1 MRNPK
6 IDYAIRKARKD
17 KNYNNIQITSFNTY
31 INIIAKYLKDNYSE
45 LNAEELPRVVFEDL
59 DEINK
64 EYTNLGNL
72 KGRYFQLIAA
82 REVVNDSD
90 FIKSVLEQNN
100 GKTIDENELI
110 YTSNYNKNRENII
123 KQVWKGYLEVDPRS
137 LREIEKFAEN
147 NKNKKEHKLTSLEK
161 RINMFVGT
169 PEKIVNENIK
179 YQIPIM
185 EEELKKELIDILEFL
200 GRFFEKF
207 NLLERYITKH
217 SSNMAAINCLDLK
230 YKLSTDKFELDN
242 IGLKELFSKETLEKL
257 DVDKLM
263 VLNMFYQ
270 NRFSK
275 EIAAIGEAIFA
286 VDTLDL
292 WDKAKND
299 GRIELTADKLNVLK
313 NKINCLDNISSR
325 LFEEIIN
332 QENAKKEK
340 VKADYKEVDISE
352 KLSRINRHSG
362 KEYKDIFDEKLP
374 ESENYLERDLA
385 VYKTVANIRD
395 NVYIIR
401 ENSFLTFLY
410 SLIKQKSSKNFGII
424 KNEYV
429 DGKFVNTL
437 ISKYVLIGRDYE
449 GLNMPMRLH
458 VNKNNL
464 IESLIAYLG
473 TSKIQEY
480 EGGEDFVV
488 ANELITTSVLMP
500 IPKVHKKAINEI
512 YKQSKGKKNEKFIS
526 HIRFLKE
533 PGMGKYPKHLMQA
546 KNTPKGIKY
555 VMKPKKYVDLQN
567 GEEYI
572 LDENNNF
579 VQDGGELD
587 FE

>member
-6 IDYAIRKARKD
+6 IDYAIRKAKKD
-17 KNYNNIQITSFNTY
+17 KNYNNIQITSFNSY
-31 INIIAKYLKDNYSE
+31 INIVAKYLKENYSE
-45 LNAEELPRVVFEDL
+45 LKSEELSRVVFEDL

-82 REVVNDSD
+82 REVVNDID
-90 FIKSVLEQNN
+90 FIRSVLEKNN
-100 GKTIDENELI
+100 GKQIDENELM

-137 LREIEKFAEN
+137 LREIERYAEN
-147 NKNKKEHKLTSLEK
+147 NNNKKNHKPTSLEK

-185 EEELKKELIDILEFL
+185 EEELKNEIIDILEFL
-200 GRFFEKF
+200 GHFFEKF
-207 NLLERYITKH
+207 NLLDRYIIKH
-217 SSNMAAINCLDLK
+217 TSNMTAINCLDLK
-230 YKLSTDKFELDN
+230 YKLSTGNFDLDN
-242 IGLKELFSKETLEKL
+242 IGLKELFSRQVLEKL
-257 DVDKLM
+257 DVDRLM

-292 WDKAKND
+292 WDKAKKD
-299 GRIELTADKLNVLK
+299 GRIGLTVDKLNVLK

-332 QENAKKEK
+332 QESAKKEK
-340 VKADYKEVDISE
+340 TEADYKEVDISE

-374 ESENYLERDLA
+374 DSENYLERDLA

-395 NVYIIR
+395 NVYLIR

-424 KNEYV
+424 KDEYV

-437 ISKYVLIGRDYE
+437 NSKYVLIGIDYE
-449 GLNMPMRLH
+449 GFNMPVKFH
-458 VNKNNL
+458 TNKENL
-464 IESLIAYLG
+464 IDTLK
-473 TSKIQEY
+473 TSIGNSIIQEY

-488 ANELITTSVLMP
+488 GNELIATSLLMP
-500 IPKVHKKAINEI
+500 IPKAHKKAINEI

-533 PGMGKYPKHLMQA
+533 PGMGKFPKHLMQA
-546 KNTPKGIKY
+546 KSTPKGIKY
-555 VMKPKKYVDLQN
+555 IMKPKKHIDLQN
-567 GEEYI
+567 GQEYI
-572 LDENNNF
+572 LDKNNNF
-579 VQDGGELD
+579 VQDGGEVE